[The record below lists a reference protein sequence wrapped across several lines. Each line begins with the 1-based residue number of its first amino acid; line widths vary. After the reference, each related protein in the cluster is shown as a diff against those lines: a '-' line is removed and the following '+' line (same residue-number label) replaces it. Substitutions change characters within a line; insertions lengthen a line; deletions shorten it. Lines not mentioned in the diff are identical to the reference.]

1 MNKALKFLAA
11 VFGITFLFLMSCK
24 KDVRKGCTD
33 PNSLNYNV
41 LADEDDGSC
50 EYLDSTIN
58 IWSNEKVGYWGSPS
72 TGGFSVESCHTGIST
87 IFLNGDTTIIS
98 ADTVITPSDT
108 IINTSVTPPDT
119 TIIPADTTI
128 TLADTTITGNT
139 YLLVNSD
146 INGNYELI
154 IKALNKKNA
163 LDFKNGYLIFSAM
176 LHPESDITEFN
187 VIING
192 NHINFGGSFCNDF
205 RQSDPIG
212 VPTSI
217 LNTTSFT
224 EITIPLINFTN
235 RYMQSIDLVFGI
247 KGSGATP
254 NTPLI
259 IINNIK
265 WVSNLK

>member
-1 MNKALKFLAA
+1 MKNKLKLVAFFS
-11 VFGITFLFLMSCK
+11 VFSFILLQSCE

-41 LADEDDGSC
+41 LAKEDDGSC
-50 EYLDSTIN
+50 EYLDSSFT
-58 IWSNEKVGYWGSPS
+58 IWSNGELGYWGAPA
-72 TGGFSVESCHTGIST
+72 TGGFSVAGCHTGITT
-87 IFLNGDTTIIS
+87 IFLNADTTIIP
-98 ADTVITPSDT
+98 ADTTIVPADT
-108 IINTSVTPPDT
+108 IITISPPDT

-128 TLADTTITGNT
+128 TVADTTIIGDT

-146 INGNYELI
+146 ADGKYELI
-154 IKALNKKNA
+154 IKALNKRSA
-163 LDFKNGYLIFSAM
+163 MDFKNGYLIFSAK
-176 LHPESDITEFN
+176 LHPESTISSFD

-192 NHINFGGSFCNDF
+192 NHINFGGLYCSDF

-217 LNTTSFT
+217 LDTTSFK
-224 EITIPLINFTN
+224 EVTIPLINFSN
-235 RYMQSIDLVFGI
+235 RYMQEIDLVFGI

-254 NTPLI
+254 NTSLI

-265 WVSNLK
+265 WVTRIE